1 MDPRLVEL
9 YVERGRLRERIGVQR
24 GQLAV
29 TLAPLGAALHT
40 VDRARAL
47 MHKAQLWIMANPGV
61 LAAAAVAVVVWRP
74 RRILRTVL
82 WGFSVW
88 RSLGRWRNWMRIGM
102 RAL

>member
-1 MDPRLVEL
+1 MDPHLVEL

-24 GQLAV
+24 VQLAN
-29 TLAPLGAALHT
+29 TLAPVSKALHT
-40 VDRARAL
+40 VDRTRNL
-47 MHKAQLWIMANPGV
+47 MHQGRLWLMANPGV
-61 LAAAAVAVVVWRP
+61 IAAAAVAVVVWRP

-88 RSLGRWRNWMRIGM
+88 RGWGRWREWARIGL